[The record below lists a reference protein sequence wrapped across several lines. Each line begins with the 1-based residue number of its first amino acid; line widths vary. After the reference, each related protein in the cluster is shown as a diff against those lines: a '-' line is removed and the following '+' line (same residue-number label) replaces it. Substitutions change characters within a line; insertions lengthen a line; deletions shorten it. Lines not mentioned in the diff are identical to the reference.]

1 MPTLRL
7 TDAAIKKL
15 KRPESGRVEYWDTHT
30 RGFGLRCSESGVR
43 SWVLITRSLKVGQ
56 WKQQRVTL
64 GKYPAVSLAQA
75 RRRAEEAKAR
85 AEQGDDPAA
94 TVKADK
100 LRMIESSRNTYGLV
114 TKDFLSK
121 YRGRQNRR
129 PAKSTLEEMTRI
141 LTGADFKA
149 WWDAPMAKLT
159 QRDVMDALDAILNRG
174 AERQANKTLSY
185 LKLLF
190 GWATHRGILEVD
202 PTLGVKK
209 PGAEV
214 TRDRVLSADELR
226 LIWQATEGDDSQF
239 NGIVRLLMLTG
250 QRLNEVAQ
258 LPWRE
263 IDMDA
268 RLWALPSERAKNHRE
283 HIIPLTEPALRVLT
297 EGKTLQTAIARRS
310 KPAPKLVFTTNG
322 TTPFSGFSKAKRRLD
337 AAINAADTIPHWTPH
352 DIRRSVATH
361 MAEELRI
368 APHIIDAV
376 LNHVSGTKAGVAGVY
391 NRALHLDERRDAL
404 DAWARHLMQ
413 ITGENLA
420 SNIVE
425 LRA

>member
-159 QRDVMDALDAILNRG
+159 RRDVMDALDAILNRG

-268 RLWALPSERAKNHRE
+268 RLWALPS
-283 HIIPLTEPALRVLT
+283 
-297 EGKTLQTAIARRS
+297 
-310 KPAPKLVFTTNG
+310 
-322 TTPFSGFSKAKRRLD
+322 
-337 AAINAADTIPHWTPH
+337 
-352 DIRRSVATH
+352 
-361 MAEELRI
+361 
-368 APHIIDAV
+368 
-376 LNHVSGTKAGVAGVY
+376 
-391 NRALHLDERRDAL
+391 
-404 DAWARHLMQ
+404 
-413 ITGENLA
+413 
-420 SNIVE
+420 
-425 LRA
+425 